1 MLELDDSQELT
12 PQLLRNELETARR
25 ILGCVT
31 TQEDQRRVQAYIDEL
46 QHALD
51 GQIAAST

>member
-1 MLELDDSQELT
+1 MLELDDSHKLT

-25 ILGCVT
+25 ILGLVT
-31 TQEDQRRVQAYIDEL
+31 TQEDQSRVKAYIEEL

-51 GQIAAST
+51 YQIAAST

>member
-1 MLELDDSQELT
+1 MLELDDSQKLT

-25 ILGCVT
+25 ILGCVA
-31 TQEDQRRVQAYIDEL
+31 TQEDQRRVKAYIEEL
-46 QHALD
+46 EHALD